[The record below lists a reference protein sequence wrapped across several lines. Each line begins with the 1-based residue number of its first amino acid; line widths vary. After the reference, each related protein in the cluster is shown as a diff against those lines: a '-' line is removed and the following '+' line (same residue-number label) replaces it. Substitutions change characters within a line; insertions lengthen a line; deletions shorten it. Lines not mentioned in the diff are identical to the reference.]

1 MVGDAAANEAIAWL
15 SRDSFVPIHFRRL
28 KPVYGNTTRNV
39 LVCGLLIEQIVTPA
53 SSIAP
58 VIETVAHSMSDGWT
72 SRNTPFAIL
81 QYRSSQPE

>member
-1 MVGDAAANEAIAWL
+1 MVGDDAANAVITWL
-15 SRDSFVPIHFRRL
+15 SRDSFVPILFRRL
-28 KPVYGNTTRNV
+28 KPVYGITTRNV
-39 LVCGLLIEQIVTPA
+39 LFYGILIEQIVTPA

-81 QYRSSQPE
+81 QYLSSQPE